1 MSTIKQKATQDTK
14 QILIDTASDL
24 IWKNS
29 YGAVSVDDICKAAN
43 VKKGS
48 FYHFFPSKVDLAI
61 AALEEFYQSKKE
73 AYDRIFSPQTPSIK
87 RFEQMADF
95 VVELQEQAA
104 ARHGRVCGCPHAALG
119 SEMAG
124 QEDAIRQKLDDI
136 TKRSERYYESG
147 IRDLIAD
154 GVLPADTDIK
164 AKAQEVFT
172 YLLGQLMFAR
182 IQNDINIIKRD
193 FKPGLLRILGVTKKA
208 NEAA

>member
-1 MSTIKQKATQDTK
+1 MTNIKQKATQDTK
-14 QILIDTASDL
+14 QILIDTASEL

-48 FYHFFPSKVDLAI
+48 FYHYFPSKVDLAI

-73 AYDRIFSPQTPSIK
+73 AYDRIFSPQTPAVK

-95 VVELQEQAA
+95 VVELQEKAA
-104 ARHGRVCGCPHAALG
+104 VKHGRVCGCPHAALG

-124 QEDAIRQKLDDI
+124 QEDTIRQKLNDL
-136 TKRSERYYESG
+136 TGRFERYYESG
-147 IRDLIAD
+147 IRDLITD
-154 GVLPADTDIK
+154 GVLPKDTDVK

-172 YLLGQLMFAR
+172 YLLGQLTFAR
-182 IQNDINIIKRD
+182 IQNDITILKRD
-193 FKPGLLRILGVTKKA
+193 FKPGLLRILGVTTKA
-208 NEAA
+208 GKAA

>member
-1 MSTIKQKATQDTK
+1 MSKATQDTK

-73 AYDRIFSPQTPSIK
+73 AYDRIFSPQTPPVA

-95 VVELQEQAA
+95 VVKLQEEAA
-104 ARHGRVCGCPHAALG
+104 AKHGRVCGCPHASLG

-124 QEDAIRQKLDDI
+124 QEEAIRQKLDDI
-136 TKRSERYYESG
+136 TKRSEKYYESA
-147 IRDLIAD
+147 IRDLIAE
-154 GVLPADTDIK
+154 GSLPADTDVK
-164 AKAQEVFT
+164 TKAQEIFT

-182 IQNDINIIKRD
+182 IQNDINVLKLN
-193 FKPGLLRILGVTKKA
+193 FKSGLLKTLGVAGKGNKA
-208 NEAA
+208 A